1 MNMNV
6 IAIIAVWAASI
17 LVGIIIAID
26 TQKAYTALEELEELR
41 EKMEEHEN
49 TIADLYDKVRDQE
62 ETIYRLNDIIDQLT
76 DPEVRRFL

>member
-17 LVGIIIAID
+17 LVGIIIARD
-26 TQKAYTALEELEELR
+26 TQKAYTALEELEELG